1 MQDHIENEQINLSH
15 SFSNTATDQYALHCH
30 PFFEVYYFI
39 RGQVSYLVEGKRYE
53 PAPHSIL
60 LLAPGTFHG
69 VKVESSQEYER
80 YALHFEK
87 QALSR
92 EREEMLLAP
101 FFGGVSGRKDIYYQG
116 ADGFSMAEYFDAM
129 LECEASGL
137 QGKLL
142 PIRLESLLSQI
153 VRMDLLGHTA
163 EADVRSGTTDQIIR
177 YLNRS
182 LCEPVTLDSLSERFF
197 LSKNHL
203 NWLFKQATGTTVR
216 NYLIHKRIAAAH
228 EMLRQGVPAAIAA
241 EKCGFG
247 DYSAFFRA
255 YKKIFG
261 VAPSGI
267 DRG

>member
-1 MQDHIENEQINLSH
+1 MNRLTFPIPFPIPQPISMPSIATRFLRFTILS
-15 SFSNTATDQYALHCH
+15 A
-30 PFFEVYYFI
+30 
-39 RGQVSYLVEGKRYE
+39 GQVSYLVEGKRYE
-53 PAPHSIL
+53 PVPHSIL

-87 QALSR
+87 ENTQP

-197 LSKNHL
+197 PQQKPPQLAV
-203 NWLFKQATGTTVR
+203 QAGDR
-216 NYLIHKRIAAAH
+216 YDS
-228 EMLRQGVPAAIAA
+228 PATI
-241 EKCGFG
+241 
-247 DYSAFFRA
+247 
-255 YKKIFG
+255 
-261 VAPSGI
+261 
-267 DRG
+267 